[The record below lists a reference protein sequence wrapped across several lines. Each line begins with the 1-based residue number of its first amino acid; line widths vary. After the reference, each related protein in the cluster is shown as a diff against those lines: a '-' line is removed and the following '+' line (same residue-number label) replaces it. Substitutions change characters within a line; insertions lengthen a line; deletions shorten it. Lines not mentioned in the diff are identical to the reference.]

1 MPHAVKDS
9 FGEGATPDAMFITQ
23 YQQLVHYA
31 IAGYGCP
38 AAFGD
43 LPKLDSDMIAQKA
56 LPQCIL

>member
-1 MPHAVKDS
+1 
-9 FGEGATPDAMFITQ
+9 MFITQ

-38 AAFGD
+38 AAFAD
-43 LPKLDSDMIAQKA
+43 LPELDGDMIALKA